1 MDLTAEH
8 LETTHTDEAIA
19 ARLAAASRHSY
30 LGDFVLGA
38 IDGAVTTFAV
48 VAGVSGAQL
57 PNHIAAILG
66 LANLLADGF
75 SMAVSNFLGVRAE
88 AQVVDHVRKIEE
100 KHIEKVPEGE
110 RAEIR
115 QIFASKG
122 FSGELLEE
130 IVNVITHDRERWLD
144 TMLKEEF
151 GLQTDRPSPWR
162 AGLATFAAFVLAG
175 LVPLLPF
182 IFSRDLPASGLFGA
196 SGALTAITF
205 FLVGAAK
212 GRIVRRSVIWS
223 GLETMAVGMIAAGL
237 AYVVGVA
244 FHGAAN

>member
-1 MDLTAEH
+1 M
-8 LETTHTDEAIA
+8 
-19 ARLAAASRHSY
+19 
-30 LGDFVLGA
+30 
-38 IDGAVTTFAV
+38 TTFAV
-48 VAGVSGAQL
+48 VAGVTGAQL
-57 PNHIAAILG
+57 PNHVAAILG
-66 LANLLADGF
+66 VANLLADGF
-75 SMAVSNFLGVRAE
+75 SMAVSNFLGVRTE

-115 QIFASKG
+115 QIFAAKG

-130 IVNVITHDRERWLD
+130 IVNVITRDRERLARHHAQRGIR
-144 TMLKEEF
+144 TP
-151 GLQTDRPSPWR
+151 DRSTLS
-162 AGLATFAAFVLAG
+162 LARGPGHVCRFCTGGTGAVIAVYLFAT
-175 LVPLLPF
+175 
-182 IFSRDLPASGLFGA
+182 LPASKLFGA
-196 SGALTAITF
+196 SGALTAFTF

-223 GLETMAVGMIAAGL
+223 GLETMAVGLIAATL